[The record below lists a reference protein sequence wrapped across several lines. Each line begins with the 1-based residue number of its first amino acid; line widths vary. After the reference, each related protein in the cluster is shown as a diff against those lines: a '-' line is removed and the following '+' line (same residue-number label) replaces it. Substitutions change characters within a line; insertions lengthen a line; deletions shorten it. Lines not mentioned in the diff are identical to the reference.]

1 MRQEGHLVKRIQQYS
16 LGSVRQKGFAIF
28 SLYLKVS
35 TVTKKLKITFLL

>member
-16 LGSVRQKGFAIF
+16 LGSARQKGFAIF
-28 SLYLKVS
+28 SLHLKVS